1 DPSATITGLSGG
13 SFSSTSGLS
22 INTSTGAI
30 DVSASTPGLYIVTY
44 TTAGTCPN
52 SSNVNVTVNAL
63 DDASFNYSTSAYCA
77 DATDPSAT
85 ITGLSGGSFSST
97 SGLSINTSTGAIDVS
112 ASTPGL
118 YTVTYTT
125 AGTCPNSSNV
135 NVTVNALDDASFSY
149 SAATYDTG
157 DPDATPTITGLA
169 GGAFSSSP
177 VGLSINSVTGVIDTS
192 ASTVDTYLVTYTTA
206 GSCPNTSNV
215 NITITSSLSNE
226 AVENRLELSILNPVK
241 EVLTIIGT
249 ERITSVSVYSLTGA
263 LVATSKD
270 ISHLETGLYIA
281 VLETSKGTISKK
293 IIKK

>member
-1 DPSATITGLSGG
+1 
-13 SFSSTSGLS
+13 
-22 INTSTGAI
+22 
-30 DVSASTPGLYIVTY
+30 
-44 TTAGTCPN
+44 
-52 SSNVNVTVNAL
+52 
-63 DDASFNYSTSAYCA
+63 
-77 DATDPSAT
+77 
-85 ITGLSGGSFSST
+85 T